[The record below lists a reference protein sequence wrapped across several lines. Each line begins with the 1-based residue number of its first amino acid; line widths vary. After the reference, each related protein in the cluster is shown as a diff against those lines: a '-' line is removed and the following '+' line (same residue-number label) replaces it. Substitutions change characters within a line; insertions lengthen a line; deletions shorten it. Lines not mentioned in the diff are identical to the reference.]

1 MICIGFPIEN
11 TRVLGDLMIN
21 RVKPKKS
28 KCAFDFF
35 AYGCAFASH
44 FTLRASFWTS
54 PSALN
59 AQSSL
64 LSNALP
70 LASKLANLAKCE
82 PKN

>member
-1 MICIGFPIEN
+1 
-11 TRVLGDLMIN
+11 MIN
-21 RVKPKKS
+21 RVKQNTKY
-28 KCAFDFF
+28 AFEFF
-35 AYGCAFASH
+35 AYACAFVSH
-44 FTLRASFWTS
+44 FTLRANFWTS

-70 LASKLANLAKCE
+70 LASKLANPAKCE